1 MCILLRLQT
10 VDMHSMITKNRVQ
23 GSHRV
28 QTRFTEPRLVRFKMR
43 VHLVGPYI
51 YIYGPLVNP
60 LSNTN
65 PQRVH
70 KKMAKIKVQ
79 GFTYEYS
86 RN

>member
-51 YIYGPLVNP
+51 YIWPPCEPTFEHQPTTG
-60 LSNTN
+60 S
-65 PQRVH
+65 Q
-70 KKMAKIKVQ
+70 KMAKIKVQ